1 MRKWIGVI
9 LAVGLLAGLSTPAAS
24 AVDFAFSGSLTP
36 GDPDQTGRL
45 LRPGVASTCA
55 NEGTASLFTATEARN
70 YDAFT
75 FRNGSSASCVTVII
89 TTPCLTAVTEI
100 YVAAY
105 TAFNP
110 ANPAENVLGQAAW
123 SPNSANPTRAFSFDL
138 LANQSVTIVVSQVA
152 PVVVG
157 CFAYSGSI
165 RGLSEGATTPA
176 TFRSMAAARTSTGVM
191 VRWSTASEPGL
202 LGFNVYRE
210 VNGARVRVNRGLIAG
225 KGGGRYSY
233 LDRKA
238 PSGKTLRYW
247 VQAVDLDGSRSWYG
261 PARIARRT

>member
-1 MRKWIGVI
+1 
-9 LAVGLLAGLSTPAAS
+9 
-24 AVDFAFSGSLTP
+24 
-36 GDPDQTGRL
+36 
-45 LRPGVASTCA
+45 
-55 NEGTASLFTATEARN
+55 
-70 YDAFT
+70 
-75 FRNGSSASCVTVII
+75 VTI
-89 TTPCLTAVTEI
+89 TTPCTGTEFI

-105 TAFNP
+105 TAFDP
-110 ANPAENVLGQAAW
+110 ANPAQNVLGQAGA
-123 SPNSANPTRAFSFDL
+123 SPDPTVTFSFDL
-138 LANQSVTIVVSQVA
+138 AANQSVTIVVSEVFPGA
-152 PVVVG
+152 G
-157 CFAYSGSI
+157 CSAYSGTIS
-165 RGLSEGATTPA
+165 GLSAGATTPA

-247 VQAVDLDGSRSWYG
+247 VQAVNLDGSRSWYG

>member
-1 MRKWIGVI
+1 M

-24 AVDFAFSGSLTP
+24 AVDFNFSGSLIA

-45 LRPGVASTCA
+45 FRDGVASTCA
-55 NEGTASLFTATEARN
+55 AEGTASLAQVTGARN

-75 FRNGSSASCVTVII
+75 FRNGSTAACVTVTIA
-89 TTPCLTAVTEI
+89 TSCTDDI

-105 TAFNP
+105 TSFNP
-110 ANPAENVLGQAAW
+110 ANPAENVLGQPGGSA
-123 SPNSANPTRAFSFDL
+123 NSSNPTRAFSFDL
-138 LANQSVTIVVSQVA
+138 AANQSVTIVVSEVTPGA
-152 PVVVG
+152 G
-157 CFAYSGSI
+157 CSAYSGTIS
-165 RGLSEGATTPA
+165 GLSAGATTPA

-225 KGGGRYSY
+225 KGGGLYSY

-247 VQAVDLDGSRSWYG
+247 VQAVNLDGSRSWYG
-261 PARIARRT
+261 PARVARRM